1 MSTPPPPPHTGASR
15 ATGPGPYGPGPYS
28 GFGGAVGTAAPGGV
42 AAPGGAVGPGGMR
55 GAGAATATGGAA
67 PGGSGSGRPNG
78 GGARRGLLWGV
89 GGVLVA
95 SAVWATA
102 VLTVP
107 SLVATGRKAPGP
119 GPYHLVSDICTTAKL
134 TSFEQL
140 YPSQYGKPYHYA
152 TRHPALDDMYCSQYL
167 KKTGADTDYVSLYVE
182 AQLHKAVDPEPEFE
196 AQRSGLQQRKYQITS
211 VPDLGQEAYLGY
223 LDDPSSSDS
232 GWHYITHVLYVRDR
246 GLTYYLSWSGSFQ
259 EGKTTVPDREQI
271 RQALVVDSRAVLRAL
286 GG

>member
-1 MSTPPPPPHTGASR
+1 M
-15 ATGPGPYGPGPYS
+15 
-28 GFGGAVGTAAPGGV
+28 
-42 AAPGGAVGPGGMR
+42 
-55 GAGAATATGGAA
+55 
-67 PGGSGSGRPNG
+67 
-78 GGARRGLLWGV
+78 

-107 SLVATGRKAPGP
+107 SLVATGREVPGP
-119 GPYHLVSDICTTAKL
+119 GSYHLVSDICTTAKL

-167 KKTGADTDYVSLYVE
+167 KKTGADTEYVSLYVE

-196 AQRSGLQQRKYQITS
+196 AQKSGLQQRKYQITS

-223 LDDPSSSDS
+223 LDDPSGSDS
-232 GWHYITHVLYVRDR
+232 SWHYITHVLYVRDR

-259 EGKTTVPDREQI
+259 EGKTTAPDREQI
-271 RQALVVDSRAVLRAL
+271 RQALVVDSRAILRAL